1 MKSIF
6 VLTIVA
12 LIFQTNC
19 DNIIKI
25 DSAQN
30 DQISTDSYNRVA
42 SLVVS
47 HFSERCKLALQN
59 CIFQTQWD
67 RLFNKDS
74 QFYSSNTN
82 KNKVKRTTS
91 TSDVN
96 MIEMNANLTY
106 HSCKA
111 YIVAKFCIDDYIL
124 KSEDYTECLNVTFGN
139 EANEFKRSIDR
150 LECKPYFEF
159 YLNNSNDLNS
169 RLYFVN
175 YLFINLVL
183 FLYY

>member
-19 DNIIKI
+19 GDTIIKI

-30 DQISTDSYNRVA
+30 DQISTDSYNKVA

-74 QFYSSNTN
+74 QFYS
-82 KNKVKRTTS
+82 
-91 TSDVN
+91 
-96 MIEMNANLTY
+96 Y
-106 HSCKA
+106 HS
-111 YIVAKFCIDDYIL
+111 
-124 KSEDYTECLNVTFGN
+124 
-139 EANEFKRSIDR
+139 
-150 LECKPYFEF
+150 
-159 YLNNSNDLNS
+159 
-169 RLYFVN
+169 
-175 YLFINLVL
+175 
-183 FLYY
+183 